1 MSSILFLI
9 TPIFTRPVHYLRLT
23 IGFATVV
30 LGLFTVQIR
39 AGASPQLGSMFL
51 NDFAIN
57 VPPLDH
63 TAVSSL

>member
-9 TPIFTRPVHYLRLT
+9 TTIFTRPVHYLRLT

-39 AGASPQLGSMFL
+39 LGASP
-51 NDFAIN
+51 
-57 VPPLDH
+57 
-63 TAVSSL
+63 